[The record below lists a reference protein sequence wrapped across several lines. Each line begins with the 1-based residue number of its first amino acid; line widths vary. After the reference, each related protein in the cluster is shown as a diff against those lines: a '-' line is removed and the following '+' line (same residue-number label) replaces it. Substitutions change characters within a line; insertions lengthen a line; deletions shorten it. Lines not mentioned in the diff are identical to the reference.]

1 MTDGQNSRLYMANNK
16 QQRLQPNEH
25 KKSNRLNTDLWMA
38 RIILLE
44 TDSNFHRSKKRPS
57 TIGQVR
63 AATTL
68 TKFTYVVS
76 ISWSDESHEKMAK
89 NWQESLKTIFWYR
102 SVRSREY
109 KNNSLHADL
118 TTWKNEKW
126 LLVQRRPILHRKQS
140 AQKYLQNF
148 GEWIKY
154 CNNIL
159 IGWEPRADG

>member
-1 MTDGQNSRLYMANNK
+1 MKNDYWSNERQDYIENN
-16 QQRLQPNEH
+16 QH
-25 KKSNRLNTDLWMA
+25 KKICRILENESNTV
-38 RIILLE
+38 
-44 TDSNFHRSKKRPS
+44 T
-57 TIGQVR
+57 
-63 AATTL
+63 
-68 TKFTYVVS
+68 
-76 ISWSDESHEKMAK
+76 ISWSDESHEQMAK

-126 LLVQRRPILHRKQS
+126 LLVQRRPWLRRKQS

-154 CNNIL
+154 WSTEGSNY
-159 IGWEPRADG
+159 IGQNETS